1 MSETEPIIITTTAV
15 IGALQ
20 GLKLSIIQ
28 RLVLLHLIH
37 SGMPATFTE
46 LLQITDSTPETLV
59 TQMRQLYRA
68 GYVRR
73 LTPRGTTDPVYQFI
87 STTANRKDVKAQV
100 KVDKR

>member
-1 MSETEPIIITTTAV
+1 MSEVEPIQVTTTAV
-15 IGALQ
+15 IEALQ
-20 GLKLSIIQ
+20 GLHLSIIQ

-37 SGMPATFTE
+37 AGKPATFTE

-73 LTPRGTTDPVYQFI
+73 LTARGANDPSYDFI
-87 STTANRKDVKAQV
+87 ATAANREDIKVQT
-100 KVDKR
+100 KVDPK